1 MTLPSPFNGNF
12 EAMIPSPF
20 RLLFFLIFLSAGEF
34 FAGCTVSEDYANP
47 LDPQNLRTAGS
58 PIGLELLP
66 GDEQVILTWEDNGH
80 AGIEGYRIYRR
91 FTGDADSTFEFVGE
105 VLGEGGERP
114 ATEFIDTQNL
124 KNDQLDDVSG
134 APLRYI
140 YRISYIDANGVEV
153 PDPNAPPAEDE
164 EPHRMWQ
171 TASTTPSIAPPVPNV
186 IVGDELDDLTVKLFW
201 QDYRP
206 PDDFEIFRVTASRRS
221 VRGDFLPFELL
232 AELSRDEPYFFD
244 RSFDKDEVDKI
255 YHIAAV
261 DKFGVEGVKVIQ
273 VASPNLPPA
282 PPQNVRVAFGL
293 RGRRYD
299 AYISWSKNKE
309 PDIAGYQIYAT
320 KEARSGPVVKQNL
333 ISRRRTD
340 EKDTSVTL
348 TGEEFILDGQDVLPR
363 RYFITAFDDTHHRN
377 GSRDESEI
385 VEAKP

>member
-1 MTLPSPFNGNF
+1 MLPSPFNGIF
-12 EAMIPSPF
+12 EAMTPSPF
-20 RLLFFLIFLSAGEF
+20 RSISFLFPLIVMGF
-34 FAGCTVSEDYANP
+34 FGSCTGSEDYTNP

-58 PIGLELLP
+58 PVGLELLP
-66 GDEQVILTWEDNGH
+66 GDEQVALTWEDNGH
-80 AGIEGYRIYRR
+80 EGIRGYRIYRR
-91 FTGDADSTFEFVGE
+91 FTGDVGSTFELVGE
-105 VLGEGGERP
+105 VLGESGERP
-114 ATEFIDTQNL
+114 ATEFIDTQNV

-140 YRISYIDANGVEV
+140 YRISYIDPNGVEV

-171 TASTTPSIAPPVPNV
+171 TASTTPSIAPPIPNV

-201 QDYRP
+201 QDYQA
-206 PDDFEIFRVTASRRS
+206 PDDFEIFRVTASRRG

-232 AELSRDEPYFFD
+232 AELPRDELYFFD
-244 RSFDKDEVDKI
+244 RGFDKDEVDTI

-293 RGRRYD
+293 RNRRYD

-309 PDIAGYQIYAT
+309 PDVAGYQIYAT
-320 KEARSGPVVKQNL
+320 KEARSGPVVRQDL

-348 TGEEFILDGQDVLPR
+348 TGEEFILDGQDVVPR

-377 GSRDESEI
+377 GGRDESAI
-385 VEAKP
+385 VEAQP